1 MVSSCHDLWGCG
13 AHPQMRGCGYPRL
26 LVRIHAE
33 QGSNLGALLY
43 AFQLEQ
49 NGVVGFATV
58 ADVAGVYDHV
68 HHVVVDLILEH
79 DAGVVVVLAD
89 VVDAVAAAGDVVV
102 AAVAALVAAV
112 AVVVDVVVVGG
123 WLVVVVVAAVA
134 VVVEP
139 VENVKV
145 DGNDG
150 GDEKLALGCQ

>member
-13 AHPQMRGCGYPRL
+13 AHPQMRVCGYPRL

-68 HHVVVDLILEH
+68 HHVVVDLI
-79 DAGVVVVLAD
+79 
-89 VVDAVAAAGDVVV
+89 
-102 AAVAALVAAV
+102 
-112 AVVVDVVVVGG
+112 
-123 WLVVVVVAAVA
+123 
-134 VVVEP
+134 P
-139 VENVKV
+139 VINNKKNQLIFVK
-145 DGNDG
+145 
-150 GDEKLALGCQ
+150 

>member
-1 MVSSCHDLWGCG
+1 MITFYQDIFKRTKLMNQS
-13 AHPQMRGCGYPRL
+13 
-26 LVRIHAE
+26 
-33 QGSNLGALLY
+33 
-43 AFQLEQ
+43 
-49 NGVVGFATV
+49 
-58 ADVAGVYDHV
+58 
-68 HHVVVDLILEH
+68 ILEH

-112 AVVVDVVVVGG
+112 AVVADVVVVGG
-123 WLVVVVVAAVA
+123 WLVVVAAVA
-134 VVVEP
+134 VVEP

>member
-1 MVSSCHDLWGCG
+1 MITFYQDIFKRTKLMNQS
-13 AHPQMRGCGYPRL
+13 
-26 LVRIHAE
+26 
-33 QGSNLGALLY
+33 
-43 AFQLEQ
+43 
-49 NGVVGFATV
+49 
-58 ADVAGVYDHV
+58 
-68 HHVVVDLILEH
+68 ILEH

-123 WLVVVVVAAVA
+123 WLVAVAAA

>member
-1 MVSSCHDLWGCG
+1 VNSCHDLWVCG
-13 AHPQMRGCGYPRL
+13 AHPLMRGCGYPRL

-89 VVDAVAAAGDVVV
+89 VVEAVAAAGDVVV

-112 AVVVDVVVVGG
+112 VAVADVVVVGG
-123 WLVVVVVAAVA
+123 WLVAVAAVA
-134 VVVEP
+134 VVEP

>member
-1 MVSSCHDLWGCG
+1 MITFYQDIFKRTKLMNQS
-13 AHPQMRGCGYPRL
+13 
-26 LVRIHAE
+26 
-33 QGSNLGALLY
+33 
-43 AFQLEQ
+43 
-49 NGVVGFATV
+49 
-58 ADVAGVYDHV
+58 
-68 HHVVVDLILEH
+68 ILEH

-89 VVDAVAAAGDVVV
+89 VVDAVAAAGDVV

-123 WLVVVVVAAVA
+123 WLVVVVAAAVA

>member
-49 NGVVGFATV
+49 NGAVGFATV

-68 HHVVVDLILEH
+68 HHVVVDLIPAKNNIKNQLIF
-79 DAGVVVVLAD
+79 LR
-89 VVDAVAAAGDVVV
+89 
-102 AAVAALVAAV
+102 
-112 AVVVDVVVVGG
+112 
-123 WLVVVVVAAVA
+123 
-134 VVVEP
+134 
-139 VENVKV
+139 
-145 DGNDG
+145 
-150 GDEKLALGCQ
+150 

>member
-1 MVSSCHDLWGCG
+1 MITFYQDIFKRTKLMNQS
-13 AHPQMRGCGYPRL
+13 
-26 LVRIHAE
+26 
-33 QGSNLGALLY
+33 
-43 AFQLEQ
+43 
-49 NGVVGFATV
+49 
-58 ADVAGVYDHV
+58 
-68 HHVVVDLILEH
+68 ILEH
-79 DAGVVVVLAD
+79 DAGVVVVPAD

-112 AVVVDVVVVGG
+112 VAVADVVVVGG
-123 WLVVVVVAAVA
+123 WLVAVAAAVA

>member
-1 MVSSCHDLWGCG
+1 MNQS
-13 AHPQMRGCGYPRL
+13 
-26 LVRIHAE
+26 
-33 QGSNLGALLY
+33 
-43 AFQLEQ
+43 
-49 NGVVGFATV
+49 
-58 ADVAGVYDHV
+58 
-68 HHVVVDLILEH
+68 ILEH
-79 DAGVVVVLAD
+79 DAGVVAVLAD

-102 AAVAALVAAV
+102 AAVAALVVAA

-123 WLVVVVVAAVA
+123 WLAVVVAAVA

>member
-1 MVSSCHDLWGCG
+1 
-13 AHPQMRGCGYPRL
+13 MRGCGYPRL
-26 LVRIHAE
+26 LARIHAE

-68 HHVVVDLILEH
+68 HHVV
-79 DAGVVVVLAD
+79 
-89 VVDAVAAAGDVVV
+89 DAVAAAGDVVV

-123 WLVVVVVAAVA
+123 WLVVVVAAAVA

>member
-1 MVSSCHDLWGCG
+1 MVSSCHDLWGYG

-26 LVRIHAE
+26 LGRIHAE

-49 NGVVGFATV
+49 NGAVGFATV

-102 AAVAALVAAV
+102 AAVAALVVAAV
-112 AVVVDVVVVGG
+112 AVVADVVVVGG
-123 WLVVVVVAAVA
+123 WLVVVAAVA
-134 VVVEP
+134 VVEP

>member
-1 MVSSCHDLWGCG
+1 MITFYQDIFKRTKLMNQS
-13 AHPQMRGCGYPRL
+13 
-26 LVRIHAE
+26 
-33 QGSNLGALLY
+33 
-43 AFQLEQ
+43 
-49 NGVVGFATV
+49 
-58 ADVAGVYDHV
+58 
-68 HHVVVDLILEH
+68 ILEH
-79 DAGVVVVLAD
+79 DAGVVVVPAD

-123 WLVVVVVAAVA
+123 WLVAVAAAVA

>member
-49 NGVVGFATV
+49 NGVAGFAAV

-68 HHVVVDLILEH
+68 HHVVVDLI
-79 DAGVVVVLAD
+79 
-89 VVDAVAAAGDVVV
+89 
-102 AAVAALVAAV
+102 
-112 AVVVDVVVVGG
+112 
-123 WLVVVVVAAVA
+123 
-134 VVVEP
+134 P
-139 VENVKV
+139 VINKKKIIFSCMFLNPNNFFQFEF
-145 DGNDG
+145 
-150 GDEKLALGCQ
+150 

>member
-13 AHPQMRGCGYPRL
+13 AHPQMRGCDYPRL
-26 LVRIHAE
+26 LGRIHAE

-102 AAVAALVAAV
+102 AVVAALVAAV
-112 AVVVDVVVVGG
+112 AVVADVVVVGG
-123 WLVVVVVAAVA
+123 WLVVVAAVA
-134 VVVEP
+134 VVEP

-150 GDEKLALGCQ
+150 GDEKLALRCQ

>member
-1 MVSSCHDLWGCG
+1 
-13 AHPQMRGCGYPRL
+13 MRGCDYPRL
-26 LVRIHAE
+26 LARIHAE

-49 NGVVGFATV
+49 NGVAGFAAV

-89 VVDAVAAAGDVVV
+89 VVDAVGAAGDVA
-102 AAVAALVAAV
+102 AAVAALVVAAV
-112 AVVVDVVVVGG
+112 AVVADVVVVGG
-123 WLVVVVVAAVA
+123 WLVVVAAVA
-134 VVVEP
+134 VVEP